1 MIGRPVAWCSAS
13 RTSAEFAFGAG
24 PTRPL
29 RGEERPTGWEA
40 CGTATGVPP
49 LLAGDRSAATPGA
62 GVGSLPQEDRGC
74 TEKRRRMPASPS
86 SPALITALS
95 CLSAVGLIPV
105 AQGALPPVNIR
116 LPASPK
122 PVPPFNVN

>member
-13 RTSAEFAFGAG
+13 RTSAEFTFGSG
-24 PTRPL
+24 PTPPL
-29 RGEERPTGWEA
+29 PGEERPAGWEA

-49 LLAGDRSAATPGA
+49 LLAGERP

-86 SPALITALS
+86 SPALIAALS
-95 CLSAVGLIPV
+95 GLSAVGLIPV
-105 AQGALPPVNIR
+105 A
-116 LPASPK
+116 
-122 PVPPFNVN
+122 